1 MYNWLVFLH
10 ILFAF
15 LFMLAHGVHAA
26 AMLKFRTEPDPE
38 RSLTFF
44 NIVPQPNLI
53 RVLTILLGIPAFVAA
68 FLAGWWQKG
77 WVWVS
82 VAVFLVISYVM
93 FKYGAGYYSVIESA
107 ALRLIKARKTGTD
120 LEAALKEFD
129 KARNAPHPIIVSIVG
144 IAGLAVILWL
154 MRFKP
159 F

>member
-26 AMLKFRTEPDPE
+26 AMLKFRSEPDPE

-53 RVLTILLGIPAFVAA
+53 RILTVLLGIPAVAAA

-77 WVWVS
+77 WVWISLV
-82 VAVFLVISYVM
+82 VFLIISFVM
-93 FKYGAGYYSVIESA
+93 VKYGAGYYGLIEGA
-107 ALRLIKARKTGTD
+107 ATRLIEARKNKTNLAAVTEEY
-120 LEAALKEFD
+120 EA
-129 KARNAPHPIIVSIVG
+129 ARNAPHPMIVSIVG
-144 IAGLAVILWL
+144 IVGLAIILWL

>member
-10 ILFAF
+10 VLFAF

-26 AMLKFRTEPDPE
+26 AMLKFRGEGDPE

-44 NIVPQPNLI
+44 NIVPEVKQI
-53 RVLTILLGIPAFVAA
+53 RVLTLLLGLPAFGAVAV
-68 FLAGWWQKG
+68 AGWWSRG
-77 WVWVS
+77 WVWAS
-82 VAVFLVISYVM
+82 AGVFALISFVM
-93 FKYGAGYYSVIESA
+93 YHYGAGYFGMMQDAAMRFIE
-107 ALRLIKARKTGTD
+107 ARKTNTD
-120 LEAALKEFD
+120 VSAATKEFD
-129 KARNAPHPIIVSIVG
+129 EARMAPHPIVVSVVG